1 MGEKSAIRNP
11 QSAILRDLRVM
22 KFGGTSVGDAE
33 RIRATAAIV
42 AEHTRQQP
50 TVTVVS
56 AMAKVTDQL
65 LKTAHAAAA
74 GDVVAVQENL
84 AAIGARHAEA
94 ARELLDGERLE
105 SFEAATFPIFA
116 EVENTCDGIR
126 HLGYCPARALDIV
139 LGAGERL
146 SALLLAAT
154 LSQSGTPAQACD
166 ATRLVITDANFG
178 EAEPQIEPTTARLRE
193 AVPGLLAQGIAPII
207 AGFIGGT
214 ADGTPTTLGRGGSDY
229 SATLVAACLNAA
241 DVIIW
246 TDVEGIFSADPNLV
260 PNARVLPAVTY
271 QEAAELSYYGAK
283 VLHPKTLAPLA
294 ERGIPVWTKSS
305 FRPEAPGTVIAPRG
319 THGLDGGGSGA
330 RAVTAL
336 KKAVLITVESTG
348 QLSAMRIMSRAFS
361 ALDHEGIDLLML
373 SQASCEESFCF
384 AVQAGDAERVL
395 RRLQESFAVELAHG
409 YIRPLS
415 LQDGVAILALI
426 GSGMRGAV
434 GIAGKLFGALW
445 AARVNVIAIAQGATE
460 TNISVA
466 VEEAA
471 LANAV
476 RAVHRALLEGAK
488 ATGGE

>member
-22 KFGGTSVGDAE
+22 KFGGTSVGNAE

-42 AEHTRQQP
+42 AEHARQQP

-56 AMAKVTDQL
+56 AMSKVTDQL
-65 LKTAHAAAA
+65 IRIARLAAEGETPELEQTLAALRGRHFQAADVLLGPGQRQEYAGAAAA
-74 GDVVAVQENL
+74 IL
-84 AAIGARHAEA
+84 AELEKTCEGIAR
-94 ARELLDGERLE
+94 
-105 SFEAATFPIFA
+105 
-116 EVENTCDGIR
+116 
-126 HLGYCPARALDIV
+126 LGHCPARTLDAV
-139 LGAGERL
+139 LAVGERL

-154 LSQSGTPAQACD
+154 LNQTGTPARALD
-166 ATRLVITDANFG
+166 ARRLVVTDANFG
-178 EAEPQIEPTTARLRE
+178 EAEPQLGPTTERMKE
-193 AVPGLLAQGIAPII
+193 AVPCLLEQGIAPII
-207 AGFIGGT
+207 TGFIGST

-241 DVIIW
+241 DVIMW
-246 TDVEGIFSADPNLV
+246 TDVEGIFSADPDLV

-384 AVQAGDAERVL
+384 AVQAGDAERVQ
-395 RRLQESFAVELAHG
+395 RRLEESFAVELAHG

-434 GIAGKLFGALW
+434 GIAGKLFGALS
-445 AARVNVIAIAQGATE
+445 AAHVNVIAIAQGATE

-466 VEEAA
+466 VEESA

-476 RAVHRALLEGAK
+476 RSVHRALLEGAK

>member
-1 MGEKSAIRNP
+1 MRN
-11 QSAILRDLRVM
+11 LRVM

-42 AEHTRQQP
+42 AEQTRQQP

-56 AMAKVTDQL
+56 AMSKVTDQL
-65 LKTAHAAAA
+65 VKIARLAADGEAAGLEETLVALRARHFQAAEALLGPGQRQEYAGAAAA
-74 GDVVAVQENL
+74 IL
-84 AAIGARHAEA
+84 AELEKTCEGIAR
-94 ARELLDGERLE
+94 
-105 SFEAATFPIFA
+105 
-116 EVENTCDGIR
+116 
-126 HLGYCPARALDIV
+126 LGHCPARTMDAV
-139 LGAGERL
+139 LGVGERL

-154 LSQSGTPAQACD
+154 LNQAGTPARALD
-166 ATRLVITDANFG
+166 ATRLVVTDANFG
-178 EAEPQIEPTTARLRE
+178 EAEPQI
-193 AVPGLLAQGIAPII
+193 
-207 AGFIGGT
+207 
-214 ADGTPTTLGRGGSDY
+214 
-229 SATLVAACLNAA
+229 
-241 DVIIW
+241 
-246 TDVEGIFSADPNLV
+246 PNLI

-466 VEEAA
+466 VEESA
-471 LANAV
+471 LAAAV
-476 RAVHRALLEGAK
+476 RAVHKALLEH
-488 ATGGE
+488 ATGTAG